1 MVEDIR
7 DLIEKINQEGIRAA
21 EEKARDIEDT
31 ARRKADDIIAA
42 AQHEADDLIT
52 AAKERI
58 RREDDKERTLI
69 VQAGRDM
76 LLSLREEINA
86 MLGRIMVTDIRKS
99 LTPEALSTILAEVVR
114 KHGREESGD
123 IIVSLSPEDR
133 EALAQNFFARLREE
147 TGKKIIVRPSDNI
160 SRGFSISFDSGKSCY
175 DFSDKA
181 LAEYIGTYLKPRLN
195 RILGEA
201 AKD

>member
-7 DLIEKINQEGIRAA
+7 DLIEKINRDGIRAA
-21 EEKARDIEDT
+21 EEKARDIEDA
-31 ARRKADDIIAA
+31 ARRRADDIIAA
-42 AQHEADDLIT
+42 AQHEAEDLIS

-58 RREDDKERTLI
+58 RREDEKERTLL

-86 MLGRIMVTDIRKS
+86 MLGRILVTDIRKT
-99 LTPEALSTILAEVVR
+99 LTPEALSMILAEAIR
-114 KHGREESGD
+114 KYGSEESGD
-123 IIVSLSPEDR
+123 IIIFLSPKDR
-133 EALAQNFFARLREE
+133 ENLEQNFLARLREE
-147 TGKKIIVRPSDNI
+147 TGKKVVIRPSGDI
-160 SRGFSISFDSGKSCY
+160 SHGFSLSFDSGKSCY

-195 RILGEA
+195 GILREPP
-201 AKD
+201 KD

>member
-7 DLIEKINQEGIRAA
+7 DLIEKINQDGIRAA
-21 EEKARDIEDT
+21 EEKARDIEGA
-31 ARRKADDIIAA
+31 ARLRADEIIAA
-42 AQHEADDLIT
+42 ARHDAEDLIS

-58 RREDDKERTLI
+58 RLEDEKERTLL

-86 MLGRIMVTDIRKS
+86 MLGRILVTDIRKS
-99 LTPEALSTILAEVVR
+99 LTPESLSMILAEAVR
-114 KHGREESGD
+114 KLGNEATGD
-123 IIVSLSPEDR
+123 IIIFLSPEDR
-133 EALAQNFFARLREE
+133 ETLEQNFMARLREE
-147 TGKKIIVRPSDNI
+147 TGKKIVVRPSGDI
-160 SRGFSISFDSGKSCY
+160 SHGFSISFDSGKSCY

-195 RILGEA
+195 RILEQA